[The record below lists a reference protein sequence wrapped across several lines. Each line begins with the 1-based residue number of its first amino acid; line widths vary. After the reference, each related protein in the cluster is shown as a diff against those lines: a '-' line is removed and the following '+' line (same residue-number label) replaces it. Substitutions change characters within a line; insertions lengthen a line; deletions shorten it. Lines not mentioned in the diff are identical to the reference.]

1 MAIRVLLVDDHF
13 VVRQGLRGMLAGTAD
28 VEVVGEASSGK
39 EAIKQVALLH
49 PDVVLLDI
57 RMPGLDGLK
66 LIHYLKQEFLEL
78 KIIVLTQ
85 FDDEQFLLEA
95 FKAGA
100 LAYFLKNVGRDELLE
115 AIRTV
120 YQGKRILSKDLMD
133 SVLTQFQNLAQKEA
147 KLNFGLSDIDLNL
160 LHLVVSGATN
170 REIADQMFWSEAT
183 TKRKLSDVYRKLDV
197 TDRTQCIA
205 VAVQHGLV

>member
-1 MAIRVLLVDDHF
+1 MSIRVLLVDDHF
-13 VVRQGLRGMLAGTAD
+13 VVRQGLCSMLAGTAD

-39 EAIKQVALLH
+39 EAINQVALLC

-66 LIHYLKQEFLEL
+66 LIRYLKQDFLEL
-78 KIIVLTQ
+78 KIIILTQ

-100 LAYFLKNVGRDELLE
+100 HAYFLKNIGREELLE

-133 SVLTQFQNLAQKEA
+133 SVLTQFHDLAQKEA
-147 KLNFGLSDIDLNL
+147 KIQFGLSDIDLNL
-160 LHLVVSGATN
+160 LRLVVSGATN
-170 REIADQMFWSEAT
+170 RKIADQMFWSEAT

-197 TDRTQCIA
+197 TDRAQCIA
-205 VAVQHGLV
+205 VAVQHGLL

>member
-1 MAIRVLLVDDHF
+1 MSIKVLLVDDHF

-39 EAIKQVALLH
+39 EAINQVAILY
-49 PDVVLLDI
+49 PDVILLDI

-66 LIHYLKQEFLEL
+66 LIQYLKQDFPEL
-78 KIIVLTQ
+78 KFIILTQ

-100 LAYFLKNVGRDELLE
+100 HAYFLKNVSRDELLE

-133 SVLTQFQNLAQKEA
+133 SVLTQFHDLAKKEA
-147 KLNFGLSDIDLNL
+147 RIQFGLSEIDLNL